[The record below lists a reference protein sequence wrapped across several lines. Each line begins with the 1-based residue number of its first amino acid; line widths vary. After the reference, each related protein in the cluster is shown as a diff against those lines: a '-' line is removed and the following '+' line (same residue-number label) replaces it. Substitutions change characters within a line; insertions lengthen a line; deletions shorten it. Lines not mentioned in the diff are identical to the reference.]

1 MHMQYHTIPSSIM
14 KTIPVSKDAT
24 RKSYP
29 VWEPGKDHQSLTARL
44 IKKGFRPVT
53 HKHCAGQGC
62 FLCQNVGIVWVNPVN
77 GHGAIVEY
85 NEQGFLV
92 DAVI

>member
-1 MHMQYHTIPSSIM
+1 MQQTTKVIPSAIFKI
-14 KTIPVSKDAT
+14 KTKAVHDRVPSWTV
-24 RKSYP
+24 
-29 VWEPGKDHQSLTARL
+29 GKDHQSLTARL
-44 IKKGFRPVT
+44 FRKGFRPVT

-62 FLCQNVGIVWVNPVN
+62 FLCQNVGIIWENPVT

-92 DAVI
+92 DVVI